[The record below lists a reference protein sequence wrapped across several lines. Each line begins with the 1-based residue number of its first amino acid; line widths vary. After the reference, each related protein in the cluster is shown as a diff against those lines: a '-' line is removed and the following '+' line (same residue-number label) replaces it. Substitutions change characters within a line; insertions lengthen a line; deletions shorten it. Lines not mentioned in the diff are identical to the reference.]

1 MAIRV
6 LLAEDDAVSRRVVET
21 FLARWGFE
29 VVAVSDGDEAWRIL
43 QGRDAPNL
51 IILDWMMPGVGGVE
65 LCRRV
70 REAGHPSPA
79 YIILL
84 TARTSREDIVSGL
97 ESGADDYVTKPFHNE
112 ELRARV
118 RGGARIVELQTS
130 LAQRV
135 RELEEALERVRHLQ
149 GLLPICSYCK
159 KIRNDQNYWQ
169 QVEAYIGEHSQ
180 AVFSHGICPDCYE
193 KFVKPQLYKL
203 QPSGGKP

>member
-1 MAIRV
+1 M
-6 LLAEDDAVSRRVVET
+6 VET
-21 FLARWGFE
+21 FLARWGYE
-29 VVAVSDGDEAWRIL
+29 VAAVADGEKAWEIL
-43 QGRDAPNL
+43 LEPEAPNL

-70 REAGHPSPA
+70 REGGHPSPA

-84 TARTSREDIVSGL
+84 TARTSRDDIVSGL
-97 ESGADDYVTKPFHNE
+97 EAGADDYVTKPFHNE

-118 RGGARIVELQTS
+118 RGGARVVELQIS

-135 RELEEALERVRHLQ
+135 RELEESAGRVRLLQ

-169 QVEAYIGEHSQ
+169 QVEAYISEHSE
-180 AVFSHGICPDCYE
+180 AIFTHGICPDCFE
-193 KFVKPQLYKL
+193 KIVSPQLRAAHPAPG
-203 QPSGGKP
+203 QH

>member
-1 MAIRV
+1 MPIRV
-6 LLAEDDAVSRRVVET
+6 LLAEDDAVSRRVVKT

-29 VVAVSDGDEAWRIL
+29 VVAVPDGDEAWRIL
-43 QGRDAPNL
+43 QGPDAPNL

-70 REAGHPSPA
+70 REGGHPSPA

-112 ELRARV
+112 ELRARL

-135 RELEEALERVRHLQ
+135 RELEEALTRVRLLQ

-169 QVEAYIGEHSQ
+169 QVEAYISDHSG

-193 KFVKPQLYKL
+193 KFVKPELDKL
-203 QPSGGKP
+203 QPSGVKP

>member
-1 MAIRV
+1 MATRV
-6 LLAEDDAVSRRVVET
+6 LLAEDDAVSRMVAET
-21 FLARWGFE
+21 LLARWGFE
-29 VVAVSDGDEAWRIL
+29 VAAVSDGDEAWRIL
-43 QGRDAPNL
+43 QGLDAPNL

-70 REAGHPSPA
+70 REGGHPSPA

-84 TARTSREDIVSGL
+84 TARTSREDVVRGL
-97 ESGADDYVTKPFHNE
+97 ESGADDYITKPFHSE

-130 LAQRV
+130 LARRV
-135 RELEEALERVRHLQ
+135 RELEEALASVRLLQ

-169 QVEAYIGEHSQ
+169 QVDAYISEHSD
-180 AVFSHGICPDCYE
+180 AVFSHGICPDCFD
-193 KFVKPQLYKL
+193 KIVSPQLNRAN
-203 QPSGGKP
+203 PSLDQR

>member
-6 LLAEDDAVSRRVVET
+6 LLAEDDTVSRRVVEA
-21 FLARWGFE
+21 FLARWSFE

-43 QGRDAPNL
+43 QGPDAPNL
-51 IILDWMMPGVGGVE
+51 LILDWMMPGVGGVE

-70 REAGHPSPA
+70 RESGHPSPA

-118 RGGARIVELQTS
+118 GGGARIVELQTS

-135 RELEEALERVRHLQ
+135 RELEEALARVRLLQ

-169 QVEAYIGEHSQ
+169 QVEAYISEHSE
-180 AVFSHGICPDCYE
+180 AVFSHGICPDCFE
-193 KFVKPQLYKL
+193 QVVKPQL
-203 QPSGGKP
+203 GKWDATGEKR